1 MKTKE
6 EIAHELGYKQSDSY
20 GGVMWFKGGMFFLR
34 LSDLPEIDKI
44 EKIYADQSNHKIQA
58 TVCWGLLIIDGLT
71 VKYASTDFW
80 ESVLFLC
87 LGFVSALLMLQS
99 AAIWR
104 KE

>member
-1 MKTKE
+1 MKTRE
-6 EIAHELGYKQSDSY
+6 EIALELGYKKSDSY
-20 GGVMWFKGGMFFLR
+20 GGIMWFRDGLFYLTIN
-34 LSDLPEIDKI
+34 DLPEIDKI
-44 EKIYADQSNHKIQA
+44 ERIYADQANHKIQA

-99 AAIWR
+99 ATIWR